1 MWWYKQWRWQIERR
15 DSQEGVGCGLVVV
28 WLLYWEIS
36 ANCVTVDWSGLI
48 PPAVSSLC
56 SHNWKCVEWN
66 MIIKHNVGLHNNLP
80 GGWQNFVMMTKIN
93 ILPGKLSAWWE
104 PSISSYVQV
113 CFWDESALSSRYKLS
128 YPKHS
133 SLTDMKKVSKIY
145 PKVSKLEKN
154 LTQNDFIKEFNG
166 KEWTLSRV
174 WTFLFDPTP
183 LYRPTICLSVPSSQ
197 WIGCN

>member
-133 SLTDMKKVSKIY
+133 SLTDMKKVSKNL
-145 PKVSKLEKN
+145 SKSFQTGEKYVTKRFHEFEYFC
-154 LTQNDFIKEFNG
+154 LTPHPPLSSHYLSLY
-166 KEWTLSRV
+166 TLQSVDRV
-174 WTFLFDPTP
+174 
-183 LYRPTICLSVPSSQ
+183 
-197 WIGCN
+197 